1 MRLMPSGILCCSSS
15 TWPSQ
20 RPWELRHTACTK
32 DVPTAQRSSV
42 SRVWLNRDQGIG
54 ALYVAGG

>member
-32 DVPTAQRSSV
+32 DVSPTQRPSV
-42 SRVWLNRDQGIG
+42 SKMRLSRDQGIG
-54 ALYVAGG
+54 AVYVTGG